1 MKQYLFFIPILIIYS
16 FFYQKKN
23 HSKELD
29 SSKIEL
35 LQLKVSD
42 SIIKTTK
49 LQKENNETKDFSFI
63 YCELAEYYLNSN
75 QINKAKAYYKLA
87 TKLIKT
93 EDNDTYHYYKKLKSY
108 YLYKDNKPK
117 QALAIAKQILDDA
130 EKQPHTQNVIDA
142 QKLLYQIFK
151 VQKNFV
157 KALEYYN
164 SYNNLE
170 DSIVNIERLNLQ
182 NYHHTLPVKKIN
194 SQTRKKQTD
203 IVTISKGNN
212 NKLLLFIILIFISF
226 SIFTIVYILLSNK
239 YSKRKEKLQ
248 KLYSQN
254 LLSYIDNER
263 KRISK
268 DLHDSLGQKLLLVK
282 NQVLINKDKKSCE
295 LVNEAINEIRIISK
309 NLQPNQIKQIGITKS
324 IEDLIYELDSHYS
337 TILVF
342 GDIDNI
348 DHLLNPKQELNLYR
362 IIQESLNNIIKHS
375 KADSAQVIINETSKR
390 VYLSIKDNGIGFNY
404 HEKYQNPNS
413 IGLKNLKSRV
423 IFLKGLIRVRS
434 IMNKGTT
441 IEISFPKI

>member
-1 MKQYLFFIPILIIYS
+1 M
-16 FFYQKKN
+16 
-23 HSKELD
+23 
-29 SSKIEL
+29 
-35 LQLKVSD
+35 QLKVSD

-268 DLHDSLGQKLLLVK
+268 GS
-282 NQVLINKDKKSCE
+282 S
-295 LVNEAINEIRIISK
+295 
-309 NLQPNQIKQIGITKS
+309 
-324 IEDLIYELDSHYS
+324 
-337 TILVF
+337 
-342 GDIDNI
+342 
-348 DHLLNPKQELNLYR
+348 
-362 IIQESLNNIIKHS
+362 
-375 KADSAQVIINETSKR
+375 
-390 VYLSIKDNGIGFNY
+390 
-404 HEKYQNPNS
+404 
-413 IGLKNLKSRV
+413 
-423 IFLKGLIRVRS
+423 
-434 IMNKGTT
+434 
-441 IEISFPKI
+441 

>member
-1 MKQYLFFIPILIIYS
+1 M
-16 FFYQKKN
+16 
-23 HSKELD
+23 
-29 SSKIEL
+29 
-35 LQLKVSD
+35 
-42 SIIKTTK
+42 
-49 LQKENNETKDFSFI
+49 
-63 YCELAEYYLNSN
+63 
-75 QINKAKAYYKLA
+75 
-87 TKLIKT
+87 
-93 EDNDTYHYYKKLKSY
+93 
-108 YLYKDNKPK
+108 
-117 QALAIAKQILDDA
+117 
-130 EKQPHTQNVIDA
+130 
-142 QKLLYQIFK
+142 
-151 VQKNFV
+151 
-157 KALEYYN
+157 
-164 SYNNLE
+164 
-170 DSIVNIERLNLQ
+170 
-182 NYHHTLPVKKIN
+182 
-194 SQTRKKQTD
+194 
-203 IVTISKGNN
+203 
-212 NKLLLFIILIFISF
+212 
-226 SIFTIVYILLSNK
+226 
-239 YSKRKEKLQ
+239 KEKEYQ
-248 KLYSQN
+248 
-254 LLSYIDNER
+254 
-263 KRISK
+263 K